1 MNEFLQTETIII
13 ELLVVASLVAIVIQ
27 RIRLPY
33 TVALVLVGL
42 GLSFFQGMITI
53 ELTEELILALF
64 LPPLLFEAAFHVE
77 VKELRQ
83 NLSPILMLAIFGVII
98 STFVVGGLVA
108 WGTSL
113 TLSTALIF
121 GALIAATDPVAVV
134 AMFRALGAPKKLTT
148 IIEGESL
155 FNDGSAVVIF
165 NIILGAAL
173 TGEFSLAE
181 GLFEF
186 VEVSLGGLLIGLSLG
201 WLTAQ
206 IIRRVDN
213 YLAETTLT
221 AALAFGTFL
230 IAEHFHVSG
239 VLAVVAAGILNGNIG
254 PEGMSPTTKIVLF
267 NFWEYLAFLAN
278 SLIFLLI
285 GLEIDLNAMVSN
297 MGFIIMAY
305 IAVTV
310 ARAIS
315 VYGLNSLAAL
325 FPGEKIPLRWQHVQV
340 WGGLRGAVS
349 LALALGLPVSL
360 GADRGLIINLAF
372 GVVFM
377 MMLFQATT
385 MEWLVTRLGI
395 LKKDKKE
402 VEYDH
407 IRGQLLAIRAAQDE
421 LEDMHN
427 SGQLSAHAWSVLQP
441 EYETASD
448 EVTQELRELVENDPA
463 LETKEINSARHQLL
477 ITQRGALHAL
487 ERDGLIS
494 SDAFEHLA
502 SKIDEQL
509 DDLSEKAH

>member
-1 MNEFLQTETIII
+1 MNEFLQTETVII

-181 GLFEF
+181 
-186 VEVSLGGLLIGLSLG
+186 
-201 WLTAQ
+201 
-206 IIRRVDN
+206 
-213 YLAETTLT
+213 
-221 AALAFGTFL
+221 
-230 IAEHFHVSG
+230 
-239 VLAVVAAGILNGNIG
+239 
-254 PEGMSPTTKIVLF
+254 
-267 NFWEYLAFLAN
+267 
-278 SLIFLLI
+278 
-285 GLEIDLNAMVSN
+285 
-297 MGFIIMAY
+297 
-305 IAVTV
+305 
-310 ARAIS
+310 
-315 VYGLNSLAAL
+315 
-325 FPGEKIPLRWQHVQV
+325 
-340 WGGLRGAVS
+340 
-349 LALALGLPVSL
+349 
-360 GADRGLIINLAF
+360 
-372 GVVFM
+372 
-377 MMLFQATT
+377 
-385 MEWLVTRLGI
+385 
-395 LKKDKKE
+395 
-402 VEYDH
+402 
-407 IRGQLLAIRAAQDE
+407 
-421 LEDMHN
+421 
-427 SGQLSAHAWSVLQP
+427 
-441 EYETASD
+441 
-448 EVTQELRELVENDPA
+448 
-463 LETKEINSARHQLL
+463 
-477 ITQRGALHAL
+477 
-487 ERDGLIS
+487 
-494 SDAFEHLA
+494 
-502 SKIDEQL
+502 
-509 DDLSEKAH
+509 